1 MSIDRLRPYARWAF
15 AVCLLVVLVS
25 ALMPPQI
32 IGPPI
37 GWDKMNHAM
46 TFAVLA
52 MLGCSAYPER
62 KIQVL
67 LGLLMYG
74 VLIEL
79 LQSLTDYRMAEAL
92 DVVAD
97 GVGILVGWT
106 FTYLLWRALPASQ
119 MPKDQP

>member
-1 MSIDRLRPYARWAF
+1 MSIDRLRAYARWAF
-15 AVCLLVVLVS
+15 AVCLVVVLVY
-25 ALMPPQI
+25 ALMPPEV

-46 TFAVLA
+46 TFA
-52 MLGCSAYPER
+52 MLTMVGFSAYPER
-62 KIQVL
+62 KVQVL
-67 LGLLMYG
+67 LGLLAYG

-79 LQSLTDYRMAEAL
+79 LQSLTDFRSAEAL

-106 FTYLLWRALPASQ
+106 FTHLLWRARLASQ

>member
-1 MSIDRLRPYARWAF
+1 MSIDSLRSYARWAF
-15 AVCLLVVLVS
+15 AVCLVVVLVA

-32 IGPPI
+32 IGPPM

-46 TFAVLA
+46 TFAMLA

-62 KIQVL
+62 KVQVL
-67 LGLLMYG
+67 LGLLAYG

-79 LQSLTDYRMAEAL
+79 LQSLTDYRTAEAL

-97 GVGILVGWT
+97 GVGLLVGWT
-106 FTYLLWRALPASQ
+106 FTRLLWRARLASQ
-119 MPKDQP
+119 LPKDQP

>member
-1 MSIDRLRPYARWAF
+1 MSIDSLRSYARWAF
-15 AVCLLVVLVS
+15 AVCLVVVLVA

-46 TFAVLA
+46 TFAMLA
-52 MLGCSAYPER
+52 MLGCGAYPER
-62 KIQVL
+62 RVQVL
-67 LGLLMYG
+67 LGLLAYG

-79 LQSLTDYRMAEAL
+79 LQSLTDYRSAEAL

-106 FTYLLWRALPASQ
+106 FTRLLWRARLAAQ
-119 MPKDQP
+119 MPKGRP

>member
-1 MSIDRLRPYARWAF
+1 
-15 AVCLLVVLVS
+15 
-25 ALMPPQI
+25 
-32 IGPPI
+32 
-37 GWDKMNHAM
+37 MNHAM

-62 KIQVL
+62 KVQVL
-67 LGLLMYG
+67 LGLLAYG

-106 FTYLLWRALPASQ
+106 FTCLLWRARLASQ
-119 MPKDQP
+119 MPKDLP